1 MNPFVNTQFG
11 AMCRELRVAARLKQR
26 EVAARVGIAASTYGN
41 LESNPHKTI
50 RRERAERIGRLYEL
64 DDAMQAQLMAAWD
77 AQPVSEY
84 SQKQRDSW
92 AVRNAARSKAKN
104 HDRLKL
110 SLLEVTMLLIA
121 TVDGAAIDPGTLCA
135 CGGPREPSSDMFDE
149 PDSSGQQPC
158 ELCDALKL
166 LGLTG
171 WTNLQDVTDRLA
183 AVQEKMTG

>member
-1 MNPFVNTQFG
+1 
-11 AMCRELRVAARLKQR
+11 MCRELRFAARLKQR

-50 RRERAERIGRLYEL
+50 RRERAERIGKAFGL
-64 DDAMQAQLMAAWD
+64 DEAMQAQLMAAWE
-77 AQPVSEY
+77 AQPVTEY
-84 SQKQRDSW
+84 SLRQRESW
-92 AVRNAARSKAKN
+92 AVKNAARSKVKGY
-104 HDRLKL
+104 DRMKL
-110 SLLEVTMLLIA
+110 SLLEVTTLLISMVA
-121 TVDGAAIDPGTLCA
+121 EPNSLCA
-135 CGGPREPSSDMFDE
+135 CGGPKEPSSDMFDE

-183 AVQEKMTG
+183 AVQEKMTR

>member
-1 MNPFVNTQFG
+1 
-11 AMCRELRVAARLKQR
+11 MCRELRIANRFKQR
-26 EVAARVGIAASTYGN
+26 EVAALIGVAISTYGN
-41 LESNPHKTI
+41 VESNPHKTI

-64 DDAMQAQLMAAWD
+64 DDAMQAHLMAAWE
-77 AQPVSEY
+77 AQPVTEY
-84 SQKQRDSW
+84 SQKQRESW
-92 AVRNAARSKAKN
+92 AVRNATRSKAKN

-135 CGGPREPSSDMFDE
+135 CGIPKEPSSDMFDE
-149 PDSSGQQPC
+149 PDSSGQRPC